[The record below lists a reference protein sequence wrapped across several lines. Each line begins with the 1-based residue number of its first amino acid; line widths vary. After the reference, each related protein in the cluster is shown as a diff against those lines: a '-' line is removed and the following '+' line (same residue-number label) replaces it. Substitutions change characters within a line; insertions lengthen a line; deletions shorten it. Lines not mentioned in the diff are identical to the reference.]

1 MLVLHKRQVKSYY
14 CHNIVTYEDLV
25 KCAQVDMDEAAPR
38 DDLDDSLLAINDAIL
53 EMEDVVSSSQDGE
66 QVTTIQNPLDL
77 VT

>member
-1 MLVLHKRQVKSYY
+1 
-14 CHNIVTYEDLV
+14 
-25 KCAQVDMDEAAPR
+25 MDEAAPR